1 MIRSRSN
8 TVTHKSGEPK
18 RGSTACTVR
27 TSHFLT
33 FSSLCLL
40 AAALI
45 VGGCTGGSPRNEQ
58 HFILEA
64 VRQGGPVQPVA
75 DGSLQ
80 VHRFSVDAAFMA
92 KNLIYRLGE
101 FQYETDAYRQF
112 LISPGT
118 MIAERTRD
126 WLAGSGLFSAVLPLG
141 SRIVPDYTLEANV
154 IALYGDF
161 TDQASPTAVMEI
173 RFFLLENAAGRE
185 KVVHAEAYRVTN
197 AVPSRGTEEFID
209 ALNRNLMEIL
219 TRLESDLQ
227 QVLAGRAQVPS
238 ARQSRQ

>member
-1 MIRSRSN
+1 MIRNRSN
-8 TVTHKSGEPK
+8 TVTPQSK
-18 RGSTACTVR
+18 RPQRANAGSTAPVSR
-27 TSHFLT
+27 LLIVSG
-33 FSSLCLL
+33 SCLL

-45 VGGCTGGSPRNEQ
+45 AGGCTSGSPRNEQ

-64 VRQGGPVQPVA
+64 VRQGGPVQRVA

-92 KNLIYRLGE
+92 KNLVYRLGE
-101 FQYETDAYRQF
+101 FQYEADAYRQF

-126 WLAGSGLFSAVLPLG
+126 WLAGSGLFNAVLPLG

-185 KVVHAEAYRVTN
+185 KVVHAEAYRATN

-227 QVLAGRAQVPS
+227 EVLAGSVRASS
-238 ARQSRQ
+238 APQSRQ